1 MSLCLNQ
8 FQSRF
13 LAPKGSNTYIY
24 LNSDIAS
31 TTVPINLE
39 AAQLSSDFLVLKE
52 YMETQ
57 IFSSIHPFV
66 TYRIFFFLNTK
77 TSIRDTREIPPLLTT
92 KLYLILF

>member
-13 LAPKGSNTYIY
+13 LAPKGSNIYIYIY

-39 AAQLSSDFLVLKE
+39 AAQLSI
-52 YMETQ
+52 Q
-57 IFSSIHPFV
+57 IS
-66 TYRIFFFLNTK
+66 
-77 TSIRDTREIPPLLTT
+77 
-92 KLYLILF
+92 